1 MAKLDPFRSPRAR
14 DDFIAKY
21 DAVVADWPVEY
32 EERDLKTDFGT
43 THVIVSGPESA
54 PPLVLLHGAGATA
67 LMWRPV
73 IEALSA
79 TYRCYCVDTIIEGNK
94 SIATRRS
101 LGKTKLVVWLR
112 QVLAALDVEQ
122 VRVVGL
128 SYGGWL
134 AANLAVQ
141 SPEIVNRLVLLCPA
155 ATLAPITLAFY
166 RGVLS
171 ANLRR
176 SPERARRF
184 IQWMSSTPNVETD
197 PTADLILTAVL
208 SGKSMPTGLTPP
220 TVLSDDTL
228 RRITVPTT
236 VLIGDREVIYR
247 GGPHAALARAKRL
260 IPDVQT
266 HLMPDANHMLTVDC
280 PDELAAAML
289 RALV

>member
-1 MAKLDPFRSPRAR
+1 VANLDPFRSPQAR
-14 DDFIAKY
+14 VRFIEKY
-21 DAVVADWPVEY
+21 DAIVADWPVDC
-32 EERDLKTDFGT
+32 EERDLGTEFGT
-43 THVIVSGPESA
+43 THVIASGPESA

-67 LMWRPV
+67 TMWGPV

-101 LGKTKLVVWLR
+101 LGKTKLVAWLR
-112 QVLAALDVEQ
+112 QVFAALGVEQ
-122 VRVVGL
+122 APVVGL

-155 ATLAPITLAFY
+155 ATFAPITLDFY
-166 RGVLS
+166 RGVFS

-184 IQWMSSTPNVETD
+184 VQWMSSTPNVETH

-208 SGKSMPTGLTPP
+208 SGRSMPTGLTPP

-236 VLIGDREVIYR
+236 VLIGDCEVIYR
-247 GGPHAALARAKRL
+247 GGPQAALARAKRL

-289 RALV
+289 RALA